1 MHPHHATLTRSLLSS
16 LALGAAVLW
25 APAAHAAPTFHL
37 AGGAGAG
44 IQDQSGPS
52 VFGRLVIDGERFG
65 GEAGVRE
72 SALGVGG
79 DLVNGGLA
87 QSDGTFVGAISL
99 LARMPVGPV
108 VLRAGLAHHH
118 ETPAPAVTDAPMPA
132 IAGTHPS
139 ILHRSG
145 FEAGAEYLLPLA
157 KVGATSPF
165 LKRVDL
171 LGAASA
177 DWIPADV
184 GAPVTVWLEAGL
196 RVRLGR
202 E

>member
-79 DLVNGGLA
+79 ETSSMGDWPSRTAPSLVPSACWPGCPSAPSSFGLDWRTTTRHRPPP
-87 QSDGTFVGAISL
+87 SPTPLCPPS
-99 LARMPVGPV
+99 PGP
-108 VLRAGLAHHH
+108 
-118 ETPAPAVTDAPMPA
+118 TPASSTAAASRPGRSTCCPWP
-132 IAGTHPS
+132 
-139 ILHRSG
+139 RSG
-145 FEAGAEYLLPLA
+145 RPR
-157 KVGATSPF
+157 PF
-165 LKRVDL
+165 LS
-171 LGAASA
+171 GSICSA
-177 DWIPADV
+177 RPRPT
-184 GAPVTVWLEAGL
+184 GFPQMS
-196 RVRLGR
+196 GR
-202 E
+202 P